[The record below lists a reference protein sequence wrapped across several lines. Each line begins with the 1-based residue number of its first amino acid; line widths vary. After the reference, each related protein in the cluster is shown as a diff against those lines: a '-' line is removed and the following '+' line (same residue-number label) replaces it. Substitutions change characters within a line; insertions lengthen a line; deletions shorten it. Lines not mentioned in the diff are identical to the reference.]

1 MKLPDDVRQLVARRY
16 DSRHRDWLSADA
28 GTTQSPDAGGGAAA
42 CAKADT
48 GEDAAFG
55 VDLDSTT
62 GVGADAHIGANTG
75 VRLDGVAGMGAG
87 TGSDT
92 GVGKQRDWP
101 WTIPLGIPTE
111 PAALRQ
117 VDAVR
122 HWASAWR
129 AWRGAGTLRWTERR
143 WRVLGTQS
151 LPESLTLEGPHEA
164 AAWLGELDRWTR
176 AGQRQRQLTQR
187 WPQLAPRLP
196 SCFTMLAD
204 YDEDDYERLQLVLEW
219 LAAHPASG
227 LYPRQIPVAGVDT
240 KWMETRK
247 GMLGALVACLLPAT
261 GADDD
266 VGADNC
272 GGDGSGSDFLA
283 MCGLR
288 RPPATARMRILDP
301 ALRTLM
307 RGVGDICAPVEELAA
322 LDLPVS
328 TVLVVENLQSG
339 LALPDLPGAVAFIG
353 LGYGVDVL
361 GKLAWLRAAR
371 GIYWGDIDT
380 HGYAILHRA
389 RCHLPQLQSMLMD
402 ETTLRRYP
410 RLWGSEGSQHGASQL
425 DLLNAQEQAVYQALK
440 SQAWGQNLRL
450 EQERIPWPD
459 VCAAL
464 RDSLA
469 G

>member
-16 DSRHRDWLSADA
+16 DSRHRDWLAADA
-28 GTTQSPDAGGGAAA
+28 GGDAGTCVNVDATADLNM
-42 CAKADT
+42 DT
-48 GEDAAFG
+48 G
-55 VDLDSTT
+55 T
-62 GVGADAHIGANTG
+62 GSGADA
-75 VRLDGVAGMGAG
+75 
-87 TGSDT
+87 S
-92 GVGKQRDWP
+92 KQRDWP

-151 LPESLTLEGPHEA
+151 LPESLTLEGPHQA

-176 AGQRQRQLTQR
+176 AGQRQRQLMRR
-187 WPQLAPRLP
+187 WPQLATRLP
-196 SCFTMLAD
+196 SCFAMLAD

-261 GADDD
+261 GGDDD
-266 VGADNC
+266 VGAGIGGAEYGD
-272 GGDGSGSDFLA
+272 GGDDGNGGSGSGSGSDFLSL
-283 MCGLR
+283 CGLR

-339 LALPDLPGAVAFIG
+339 LALPDLPGTVAFIG

-361 GKLAWLRAAR
+361 GKLPWLRAAR
-371 GIYWGDIDT
+371 AIYWGDIDT

-410 RLWGSEGSQHGASQL
+410 RLWGSEGSQHGAGQL
-425 DLLNAQEQAVYQALK
+425 DLLNAQELAVYQALK

-464 RDSLA
+464 RDSLE

>member
-1 MKLPDDVRQLVARRY
+1 MKLPDDVRQLLARRY
-16 DSRHRDWLSADA
+16 DSRHRDWLAADA
-28 GTTQSPDAGGGAAA
+28 GTDQGAGLCAGANPYDSTGVDMGIGTEPDA
-42 CAKADT
+42 
-48 GEDAAFG
+48 DA
-55 VDLDSTT
+55 S
-62 GVGADAHIGANTG
+62 
-75 VRLDGVAGMGAG
+75 
-87 TGSDT
+87 
-92 GVGKQRDWP
+92 KQRDWP
-101 WTIPLGIPTE
+101 WTIALGIPTE
-111 PAALRQ
+111 AVAQRQ

-151 LPESLTLEGPHEA
+151 LPESLTLESPLQA
-164 AAWLGELDRWTR
+164 AAWIGELDRWTR
-176 AGQRQRQLTQR
+176 AGQRQRQLVRR

-196 SCFTMLAD
+196 SVFAMLAD
-204 YDEDDYERLQLVLEW
+204 YDEDDYQRLQLVLEW

-247 GMLGALVACLLPAT
+247 GTLGALAAGLLPA
-261 GADDD
+261 A
-266 VGADNC
+266 
-272 GGDGSGSDFLA
+272 GGDGGDGGDGDGDFLA
-283 MCGLR
+283 LCGLR
-288 RPPATARMRILDP
+288 RPPATARLRILDP
-301 ALRTLM
+301 ALRALT
-307 RGVGDICAPVEELAA
+307 RGLGDICAPVEELAA

-361 GKLAWLRAAR
+361 GKLPWLRAAR

-389 RCHLPQLQSMLMD
+389 RSYLPRLESMLMD

-410 RLWGSEGSQHGASQL
+410 RLWVSEGSQHGAGLL
-425 DLLNAQEQAVYQALK
+425 DLLNAREQAVYQALK

-450 EQERIPWPD
+450 EQERIPWPA

-464 RDSLA
+464 RDSLSA
-469 G
+469 